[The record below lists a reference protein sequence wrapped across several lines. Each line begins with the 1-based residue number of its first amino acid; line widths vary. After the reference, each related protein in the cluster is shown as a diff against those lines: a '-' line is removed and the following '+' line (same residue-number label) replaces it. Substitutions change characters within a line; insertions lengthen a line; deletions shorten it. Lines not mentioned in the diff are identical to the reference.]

1 MLGGGGGGV
10 GVGQRLPPKGVG
22 QQQAADWGNSA
33 AAAGLVSLLPA
44 SDEWRA
50 GEARRGLPMH
60 GLQMWIPHRSSSPG
74 RGAPSSK
81 SHLLV
86 TNAAQASSLS
96 EVDSIY
102 LDPWLGKGEKL
113 RKCPVFSASS

>member
-10 GVGQRLPPKGVG
+10 GEGQRLPPKGVG

-50 GEARRGLPMH
+50 KKKEKANKGVPNLDAASFP
-60 GLQMWIPHRSSSPG
+60 
-74 RGAPSSK
+74 PSLAD
-81 SHLLV
+81 H
-86 TNAAQASSLS
+86 
-96 EVDSIY
+96 
-102 LDPWLGKGEKL
+102 
-113 RKCPVFSASS
+113 